1 MWNRTEVKIE
11 LVLIRHGAT
20 QSNQEHRYL
29 GQTDEELSAE
39 GRMELER
46 LLTEESYPKVDGIYA
61 SPMKRCRETA
71 ALLYPGVEQRLVDD
85 WKEMNFGEFEGKNY
99 LELQDNAKYQA
110 WIDSNGTLPFPQGES
125 REEFIARC
133 KAGVHQMLSQLER
146 EENPWNTIGIVAH
159 GGTIMAI
166 LSAFC
171 GGEYFDYQV
180 KNGRGYI
187 AILEKSGEHIQMNIS
202 RKL

>member
-20 QSNQEHRYL
+20 KSNLEHRYL

-39 GRMELER
+39 GRAELENFR
-46 LLTEESYPKVDGIYA
+46 EKGIYPKVDGIFA

-71 ALLYPGVEQRLVDD
+71 KLLYPAVEQRLIDE
-85 WKEMNFGEFEGKNY
+85 WKEMDFGEFEGKNY
-99 LELQDNAKYQA
+99 LELQGNAKYQA
-110 WIDSNGTLPFPQGES
+110 WIDSNGMLPFPQGES
-125 REEFIARC
+125 REQFVERC
-133 KAGVHQMLSQLER
+133 KLGVHRMLSQLQK
-146 EENPWNTIGIVAH
+146 EENTWNTIGIVAH

-187 AILEKSGEHIQMNIS
+187 AILEKSGECIQMNIS